1 MSGLLVTFA
10 NDFRFAWRQLLMN
23 PGFTAVAILT
33 LALGIGANTAIF
45 SVVHALLFRPLAFVE
60 PDRLVWIANTGTGG
74 LSGSTTRVANF
85 QEWRKLNTSFADLAA
100 YDAFFDYASSTMTGA
115 GEPERLRAVGVS
127 QNFLT
132 TLGVQPLLGRNFDEQ
147 ESQWNGRK
155 AVLLTYGFWQRRFGG
170 DSNIVGRSITLNKQ
184 ATSVVGVLPA
194 SFDFASVF
202 APGSKAELL
211 APFPMSPETDR
222 WGNTLGVI
230 GRLKPGTT
238 LAAARAEFDL
248 LNQQLKRAFPERQ
261 TEFGAALSPLREQ
274 ISGRFR
280 RSFLILF
287 GAVGCVLLI
296 ACSNLS
302 NLLLV
307 RAAGRSKEFAV
318 RVALGA
324 RRSRLVRQL
333 LTESILLACCGAGLG
348 LPLAFASTRV
358 LAALHAFK
366 IPLLQTVAVD
376 QTALIF
382 TLVVTGVTGALFG
395 MAPALRLSTSDLHV
409 NLNEATRGST
419 EGRGRTWFRDSLVV
433 GEIALAFVLLVAA
446 GLFIRSFERLLDVDL
461 GFQPEHAVAWR
472 IDRSQPFASAAE
484 SNPFYGPVGGEA
496 APYYEGLV
504 RNIESIPGVE
514 SAGLTDTLPLGR
526 NRSWG
531 VRAKGRTYLPGQVPV
546 AFPRIVNPGYTR
558 TMGIPLRA
566 GRELSPRDTAQTESV
581 LLINETMARML
592 WPGQEAVGQTVLLYT
607 NEWRVV
613 GIVGNVRHSALDQ
626 EAGPEMYLPMAQ
638 VGTDVAELAM
648 ELVVRTRLAVGPLS
662 TSVQAALR
670 QVDPNL
676 ATSDFQT
683 LRQIVDQAVAP
694 KRLITVL
701 LGGFSIL
708 ALILAALGAYGLIA
722 YSVSQRT
729 QEIGI
734 RMALGAPNRS
744 ILRLIIG
751 EGMKRALLGVI
762 IGVAASLVLT
772 RLVQSLLFGV
782 SATDLLTFSGV
793 ALLLTSVAFL
803 ASWLPARRAAR
814 IEPMEAL
821 RHE

>member
-1 MSGLLVTFA
+1 M
-10 NDFRFAWRQLLMN
+10 
-23 PGFTAVAILT
+23 
-33 LALGIGANTAIF
+33 
-45 SVVHALLFRPLAFVE
+45 
-60 PDRLVWIANTGTGG
+60 
-74 LSGSTTRVANF
+74 
-85 QEWRKLNTSFADLAA
+85 
-100 YDAFFDYASSTMTGA
+100 
-115 GEPERLRAVGVS
+115 
-127 QNFLT
+127 
-132 TLGVQPLLGRNFDEQ
+132 
-147 ESQWNGRK
+147 
-155 AVLLTYGFWQRRFGG
+155 
-170 DSNIVGRSITLNKQ
+170 
-184 ATSVVGVLPA
+184 
-194 SFDFASVF
+194 
-202 APGSKAELL
+202 
-211 APFPMSPETDR
+211 
-222 WGNTLGVI
+222 
-230 GRLKPGTT
+230 
-238 LAAARAEFDL
+238 
-248 LNQQLKRAFPERQ
+248 
-261 TEFGAALSPLREQ
+261 
-274 ISGRFR
+274 
-280 RSFLILF
+280 
-287 GAVGCVLLI
+287 
-296 ACSNLS
+296 
-302 NLLLV
+302 
-307 RAAGRSKEFAV
+307 
-318 RVALGA
+318 
-324 RRSRLVRQL
+324 
-333 LTESILLACCGAGLG
+333 
-348 LPLAFASTRV
+348 
-358 LAALHAFK
+358 
-366 IPLLQTVAVD
+366 
-376 QTALIF
+376 
-382 TLVVTGVTGALFG
+382 
-395 MAPALRLSTSDLHV
+395 
-409 NLNEATRGST
+409 
-419 EGRGRTWFRDSLVV
+419 
-433 GEIALAFVLLVAA
+433 
-446 GLFIRSFERLLDVDL
+446 
-461 GFQPEHAVAWR
+461 
-472 IDRSQPFASAAE
+472 
-484 SNPFYGPVGGEA
+484 
-496 APYYEGLV
+496 
-504 RNIESIPGVE
+504 
-514 SAGLTDTLPLGR
+514 
-526 NRSWG
+526 
-531 VRAKGRTYLPGQVPV
+531 
-546 AFPRIVNPGYTR
+546 
-558 TMGIPLRA
+558 
-566 GRELSPRDTAQTESV
+566 
-581 LLINETMARML
+581 INETMARML